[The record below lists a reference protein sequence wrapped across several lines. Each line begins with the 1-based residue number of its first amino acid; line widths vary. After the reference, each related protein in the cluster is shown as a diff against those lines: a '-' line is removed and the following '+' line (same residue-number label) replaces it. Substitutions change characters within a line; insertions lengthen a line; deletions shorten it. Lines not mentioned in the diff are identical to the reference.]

1 MNREKSWSCWKV
13 IDQFIVNFL
22 FLVFWYATWQAWKL
36 RTLNSLEPT
45 AVRMHCPQSVR
56 NSLRV
61 EETQIQDRGG
71 FQIAVKLWMSAMFE
85 NFSLCVSAFKRMLQ
99 QIASAFPYRNKQDRS
114 DILFLVIS
122 ATKSCSLRS
131 RNVRGHENIQHVA
144 IDNSESTHQRCDSDG
159 GQSCQSKAYRT
170 IYSQDCC
177 SVLLK

>member
-1 MNREKSWSCWKV
+1 MVLLKSDWPIYSEFPFSC
-13 IDQFIVNFL
+13 I
-22 FLVFWYATWQAWKL
+22 LVCNMASLKAENVKL
-36 RTLNSLEPT
+36 LEPT

-85 NFSLCVSAFKRMLQ
+85 NFSLCVSAFKRILQ
-99 QIASAFPYRNKQDRS
+99 QIASAFPYFNKQDRS

-170 IYSQDCC
+170 IYSQDCS